1 MPDYKPA
8 CNRSMDGIQPLDD
21 LERFELL
28 QAMFPGLLHEDADLG
43 DEEEILDELGVD
55 PEVFDELMARA
66 VLCAMPMQS
75 PLSGQA
81 HHVLG
86 QVSIADGQINM
97 MAAVKREIIKG
108 GEP

>member
-1 MPDYKPA
+1 MSDNKPA
-8 CNRSMDGIQPLDD
+8 CIRSMDGVHPLDD

-43 DEEEILDELGVD
+43 DEEEILDELGID

-66 VLCAMPMQS
+66 VMCAMPMSS
-75 PLSGQA
+75 PLSGEG

-86 QVSIADGQINM
+86 QVSVSDGQVHM
-97 MAAVKREIIKG
+97 MAAVKRAIRKG
-108 GEP
+108 GES